1 MMNRII
7 ILGYMGAGKTTI
19 GKALSK
25 ATGMPFYDLDWY
37 IENRMRKTIPQIFEE
52 RGEEGFRNAARSCRV
67 RECYFQLWWWHSL
80 LL

>member
-37 IENRMRKTIPQIFEE
+37 IENRMRKTIPQIFEAVSYTHLRAHE
-52 RGEEGFRNAARSCRV
+52 TN
-67 RECYFQLWWWHSL
+67 
-80 LL
+80 